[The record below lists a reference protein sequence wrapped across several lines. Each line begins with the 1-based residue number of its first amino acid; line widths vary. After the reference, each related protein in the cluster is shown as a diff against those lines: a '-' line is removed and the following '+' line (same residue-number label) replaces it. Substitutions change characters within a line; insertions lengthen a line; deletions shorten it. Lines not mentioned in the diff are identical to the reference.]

1 MRKPTSRK
9 AEEDKVAGSQEL
21 AVRDKREMVGKE
33 EKTIP
38 GRYFVPNAD
47 IHETDDALVVVL
59 EMPGVDRSRLNVSL
73 ENNVLKVDGQ
83 IDFSKYEGLE
93 PVYTEYNIGHYTRSF
108 GLSSK
113 IDQDG
118 ISAQLEDG
126 VLILTLPKAAEARPR
141 KIAIN

>member
-1 MRKPTSRK
+1 MTQ
-9 AEEDKVAGSQEL
+9 GSAIRL
-21 AVRDKREMVGKE
+21 C
-33 EKTIP
+33 T
-38 GRYFVPNAD
+38 
-47 IHETDDALVVVL
+47 VVL
-59 EMPGVDRSRLNVSL
+59 ELPGVNRSYLNISL
-73 ENNVLKVDGQ
+73 ENGLITVDGK
-83 IDFSKYEGLE
+83 IDFSNYEGME
-93 PVYTEYNIGHYTRSF
+93 PSYTEYNIGHYTRSF